1 MAVHDAAL
9 GQDGDGD
16 RVRRRDDLSRQL
28 DRHVNHTLDENN
40 EN

>member
-1 MAVHDAAL
+1 MHDAAL